1 MDNLFIINLMLL
13 IVNFI
18 VMVML
23 LFSALYFNKAYYNYH
38 VPRINSYNDVISS
51 KEMERIINQFK
62 KIYHLNDY
70 DVVYANTDNFI
81 NLFKNL
87 NKSKKQIIISKR
99 IFESV
104 GYEIDYIISRL
115 WIASKINE
123 KSGLIR
129 SYKFVLVIIPFL
141 SLLIMSIC
149 LIANCII
156 FGYMSGRTVE
166 DADKVL
172 WWIWKVPVIS
182 IIFFTT
188 FISMIMSYFFSIKI
202 KENIEYNYN
211 NEISGLVKI
220 ALEEYV
226 QDFVSARTYAQNIK
240 ISYLPIIKAS
250 DFWEN
255 SKWIG
260 PFVYM

>member
-1 MDNLFIINLMLL
+1 MDSLFIINLMLL

-18 VMVML
+18 IMVTL
-23 LFSALYFNKAYYNYH
+23 LFSALYFNRAYYNYH

-51 KEMERIINQFK
+51 KEIEKIINQFK

-70 DVVYANTDNFI
+70 DVIYVNTDNYI
-81 NLFKNL
+81 NIFKNL
-87 NKSKKQIIISKR
+87 NKSKKQIIISKK

-115 WIASKINE
+115 WMASKVSQKN
-123 KSGLIR
+123 GLIR
-129 SYKFVLVIIPFL
+129 SYKLAVVIMPFL
-141 SLLIMSIC
+141 SLLTMCIC
-149 LIANCII
+149 LLANCIL

-166 DADKVL
+166 ETDKVL
-172 WWIWKVPVIS
+172 WWIWKIPIIS
-182 IIFFTT
+182 IIFFTA
-188 FISMIMSYFFSIKI
+188 FISMIISYLISIKI
-202 KENIEYNYN
+202 KESIEYNYN

-226 QDFVSARTYAQNIK
+226 QDFINARTYAQNIK
-240 ISYLPIIKAS
+240 ISYLPIIKSS

-255 SKWIG
+255 SKWLG